1 MIKAKAVETYRGNPR
16 SSMPVYET
24 KTRPRPPCIEE
35 SETAVLVF
43 LLIENWSLKQG
54 RVGSGRQNL
63 FSIPNK

>member
-1 MIKAKAVETYRGNPR
+1 MIKTKAVETYRGNPR
-16 SSMPVYET
+16 SSA
-24 KTRPRPPCIEE
+24 KTPCIEE

-43 LLIENWSLKQG
+43 SLIENWSPKQC